1 MDYSKTEQIRL
12 NKYSKQQALD
22 TFSFSYNNKFDR
34 PIDKLISSLIEEND
48 KILER
53 YKYYEGLQNEKS
65 EKFWELQDKLDQS
78 GFEVDMIM
86 MDYIQDMIYLEE
98 EIIAVCETKIIY
110 GFKHF
115 EISLKKL
122 LSIGFG
128 QNDQI
133 QRFKW
138 HELINFFQQKNIE
151 ISKLNGFEEI
161 NQMRI
166 LNNVLKHSNE
176 KIDNQITN
184 FPEFQNKDH
193 FHFPLLINFYKRV
206 KSSPEIFLA
215 SLSSE
220 IQKYLY
226 DFSESRM
233 ENIAESYALRMDKDI
248 VEKFIAKLKA
258 KY

>member
-1 MDYSKTEQIRL
+1 MEYSDTDKIQL

-34 PIDKLISSLIEEND
+34 SIDKLITSLIEESD
-48 KILER
+48 KISEK
-53 YKYYEGLQNEKS
+53 YQYYEKLQKEKS
-65 EKFWELQDKLDQS
+65 EKYWELQDTLDNS
-78 GFEVDMIM
+78 GYGVDMIM
-86 MDYIQDMIYLEE
+86 MDHVQDMMYLEE
-98 EIIAVCETKIIY
+98 EIIAICETKIIY

-122 LSIGFG
+122 LRIAFG

-133 QRFKW
+133 KKFKW
-138 HELINFFQQKNIE
+138 HELINFFKQKNID
-151 ISKLNGFEEI
+151 ISKLNGYEGI
-161 NQMRI
+161 NQLRI

-176 KIDNQITN
+176 NIDNQIAN
-184 FPEFQNKDH
+184 FPEFKNKDH

-206 KSSPEIFLA
+206 KNSPVIFLA

-226 DFSESRM
+226 DFNENRI
-233 ENIAESYALRMDKDI
+233 ENIAESYALRMDKEI
-248 VEKFIAKLKA
+248 AEKFITKLKA